1 MATSNGPSTPDLL
14 VMPAPSRVIA
24 AIRAA
29 LAAEVRP
36 AISTEA
42 GVAALREIETLL
54 GYLAACEEPGRVLR
68 ARVARQGRALLAEGL
83 HLLSEAG
90 APGHAASDLAV
101 AGNADANPSGTRVGG
116 AATDPDW
123 PTAGEVEVLL
133 RSLSW
138 LTSALT
144 SAEARDSAGT
154 AQLGGLVRRLAA
166 WESDWY
172 ESIDT
177 LTRGQTTMPSSSSAV
192 APGTGAGGNRRSQ
205 RSATTPASGK
215 MSLEGLNAFLP
226 SVLPGYPGGQSL
238 TAISGSSGKR
248 TYKLELDSPWEGQQ
262 VLIVR
267 QEPPGFT
274 ASWVTVDL
282 RSEAMI
288 VRTVGEAGVP
298 VPRLLTVRP
307 EPSELGAPFA
317 VLEERLGTA
326 LGSPYG
332 DGPMSA
338 PSAEMAATLLATV
351 HRVPL
356 TDLSIAGVAGFEPEL
371 VQLSRG
377 DHNAL
382 YLAELTKLWQESAGR
397 VASPTIERVLDW
409 LRRNLVPDSRPCTLV
424 HGDFGPHNLLA
435 VDGTIT
441 ALLDWEYAKPGDPA
455 QDLGY
460 AQEAISRHLDW
471 SHFIDAYCK
480 ADGAE
485 VSAASIQW
493 TGAASWLRNVI
504 GAMVRIASFNE
515 GSRSDVETPGRVRNL
530 PRLLT
535 KVSGQI
541 EQLPLGGEAE

>member
-1 MATSNGPSTPDLL
+1 MATSNDPSTPDRL

-42 GVAALREIETLL
+42 GIAALREIETLL
-54 GYLAACEEPGRVLR
+54 GYLAAREEPGRDLR
-68 ARVARQGRALLAEGL
+68 ARVAREGRALLAEGL
-83 HLLSEAG
+83 HLLSEACV
-90 APGHAASDLAV
+90 PGHAGDLAV
-101 AGNADANPSGTRVGG
+101 GGNAAADPSGTSSGG
-116 AATDPDW
+116 AAADPDW

-133 RSLSW
+133 RNLSW

-144 SAEARDSAGT
+144 SAQARDRAGKVR
-154 AQLGGLVRRLAA
+154 LGGLVRRLAA

-172 ESIDT
+172 ESVDT
-177 LTRGQTTMPSSSSAV
+177 LTRGQV
-192 APGTGAGGNRRSQ
+192 NRWSQ
-205 RSATTPASGK
+205 GSATAPASGA
-215 MSLEGLNAFLP
+215 MSLPGLNAFLP
-226 SVLPGYPGGQSL
+226 SVLPGYPGGRSL
-238 TAISGSSGKR
+238 TAVSGSSGKR

-262 VLIVR
+262 ALIVR

-288 VRTVGEAGVP
+288 VRIAGEAGVP
-298 VPRLLTVRP
+298 VPRLLSVRA

-317 VLEERLGTA
+317 VLEERPGTA

-332 DGPMSA
+332 DGAMSA
-338 PSAEMAATLLATV
+338 QSAEMAAALLATV

-356 TDLSIAGVAGFEPEL
+356 TDLSMAGVAGFEPEL

-382 YLAELTKLWQESAGR
+382 YLAELTRLWEENAGR

-409 LRRNLVPDSRPCTLV
+409 LRRNLVPDNRPCTLV

-460 AQEAISRHLDW
+460 AQEAITRHLDW
-471 SHFIDAYCK
+471 SHFVDAYRK
-480 ADGAE
+480 ADGAD

-504 GAMVRIASFNE
+504 GAMVRIASFNA
-515 GSRSDVETPGRVRNL
+515 GSRSDVQTPGRVRNL

-535 KVSGQI
+535 KVSGQM
-541 EQLPLGGEAE
+541 EQLPLGAEPE